1 MQLSRLGYILPH
13 CVYILKGCDSNF
25 VMKLIWLQV
34 YLDVWAKIEIV
45 IEIMSVKLL
54 VIVILVLK
62 R

>member
-1 MQLSRLGYILPH
+1 
-13 CVYILKGCDSNF
+13 
-25 VMKLIWLQV
+25 
-34 YLDVWAKIEIV
+34 VWAKIEIV